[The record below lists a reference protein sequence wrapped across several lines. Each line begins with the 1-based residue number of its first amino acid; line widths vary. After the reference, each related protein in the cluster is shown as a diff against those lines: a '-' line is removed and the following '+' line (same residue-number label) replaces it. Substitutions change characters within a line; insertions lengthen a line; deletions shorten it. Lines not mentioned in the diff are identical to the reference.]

1 MLYDYIVS
9 NYDKG
14 EPIFL
19 AELPGNSKG
28 YIRQEMKMLVDEG
41 KIERLYNGVYYLAY
55 TTILGT
61 KGKVSIDKFIDKK
74 YMSYQGEVTGYITGM
89 QLANMYGFTTQNPA
103 CIEVCS
109 NEATT
114 KQRKLDIAGRKIIVY
129 KPVTKIDEEN
139 KTALQFLDLMSSI
152 DKYSDLSGNEL
163 QNKLKEFVSLLNVD
177 FMKVREYISLFP
189 DRVYRNIYQ
198 GGLMSELV

>member
-9 NYDKG
+9 NYDKD
-14 EPIFL
+14 EPIFIS
-19 AELPGNSKG
+19 ELPGNSKD
-28 YIRQEMKMLVDEG
+28 YIRQEMKSLVDEG
-41 KIERLYNGVYYLAY
+41 KLERLYNGVYYLAY

-61 KGKVSIDKFIDKK
+61 KGKVSIDKFIEKK
-74 YMSYQGEVTGYITGM
+74 YISYKGEVTGYITGI

-114 KQRKLDIAGRKIIVY
+114 KQRKLNIGGQNIIVY
-129 KPVTKIDEEN
+129 KPITEINEEN

-152 DKYSDLSGNEL
+152 DKYSELSGDDL
-163 QNKLKEFVSLLNVD
+163 QSKLKEFVKQLNVD
-177 FMKVREYISLFP
+177 FKKVREYIALFP

-198 GGLMSELV
+198 GGLMGELV

>member
-19 AELPGNSKG
+19 SELPGKSKD
-28 YIRQEMKMLVDEG
+28 YIRQEMKRLVDEG
-41 KIERLYNGVYYLAY
+41 RIERLYNGVYYLSY

-61 KGKVSIDKFIDKK
+61 KGKVSIDKFIEKK
-74 YMSYQGEVTGYITGM
+74 YLLCRGKVSGYVTGI

-114 KQRKLDIAGRKIIVY
+114 KQRKLDIAGRKVIVY
-129 KPVTKIDEEN
+129 KPLTEINEEN
-139 KTALQFLDLMSSI
+139 ITALQFLDLMSSI
-152 DKYSDLSGNEL
+152 DKYSELSEEEL
-163 QNKLKEFVSLLNVD
+163 RNKLREFVKLINVD
-177 FMKVREYISLFP
+177 FMKVKKYISLFP
-189 DRVYRNIYQ
+189 DRVFKNIYQ